1 MGESKIVRWLRENRA
16 DTRTPGPPEGGR
28 YAAPFAGVWDEILA
42 LVRRRSRWTLVHSDE
57 TEGLL
62 TVKCRSRLFN
72 LVDDMSVWVSLD
84 EDGLTRV
91 EVRSRARSGH
101 GDLGVN
107 ERRIRRLMRHLDESF
122 ERV

>member
-1 MGESKIVRWLRENRA
+1 MAESRIVRWLRENRA
-16 DTRTPGPPEGGR
+16 DTRTAGPPDGRR
-28 YAAPFAGVWDEILA
+28 YAAPFAEVWDEILEQ
-42 LVRRRSRWTLVHSDE
+42 VDERTRWTLVHSDE

-62 TVKCRSRLFN
+62 TVKCRSRVFN

-91 EVRSRARSGH
+91 EARSRARSGH

-107 ERRIRRLMRHLDESF
+107 ERRIRKLMRHLDGRF